1 MIELN
6 ITERWPE
13 IEPRIV
19 GSPDDAAR
27 YATKLGFRWPEAEP
41 AILGGAVCFKVPQ
54 NLLLDYIRAC
64 VKERWEEAETVLSSS
79 YLLSYAL
86 IYVRGRVPAIEKKM
100 LDEANK
106 NQSRGW
112 ESGVTTEDLVRYSI
126 IVIGGRWPEF
136 ESIVGRETV
145 FRRASL
151 IEYAEHHRF
160 RWDKLE
166 NILAKSG
173 DREEIISYTKSVL
186 HGQRSLVFEQFFE
199 NNTEYSAA
207 FKKYCDLVDWS
218 RPDTGPIS
226 DFVAKRMKRWMK
238 AGANS

>member
-41 AILGGAVCFKVPQ
+41 AILKSRFLVR
-54 NLLLDYIRAC
+54 YIYEC
-64 VKERWEEAETVLSSS
+64 TEGRWEEAEDFLDNHELIV
-79 YLLSYAL
+79 YAL
-86 IYVRGRVPAIEKKM
+86 KHVKERVPAIEQKM
-100 LDEANK
+100 LEPIAKTDNIFNTSAAEY
-106 NQSRGW
+106 
-112 ESGVTTEDLVRYSI
+112 LVQYSI
-126 IVIGGRWPEF
+126 NVIGGRWPEL
-136 ESIVGRETV
+136 ERIVEENDNLPG
-145 FRRASL
+145 FWL
-151 IEYAEHHRF
+151 IDYVEHHKF
-160 RWDKLE
+160 RWERLE
-166 NILAKSG
+166 ELLAKRRTNRDSM
-173 DREEIISYTKSVL
+173 ISYSQKVL
-186 HGQRSLVFEQFFE
+186 HGQRSLAFEQFFE
-199 NNTEYSAA
+199 NNPEYSAA

-218 RPDTGPIS
+218 RPDTGPIN